1 MIQDEG
7 NFALVFED
15 IEENLEIY
23 IYQKSLKKIE

>member
-7 NFALVFED
+7 NFTLEFED
-15 IEENLEIY
+15 IEKNLEFF